1 MADRITFKAGNL
13 TLEGLLSRGDAARAV
28 VVAHPHP
35 LYGGDMENPVVETV
49 AEAFASGG
57 YTVLRFNFR
66 GVGRSEGAYGDGDGE
81 CDDMAAAVQYLAA
94 GGAET
99 VHVAGYS
106 FGAWVAALYHGR
118 RGVDSA
124 LGKGAGEGTS
134 DGDLFL
140 VSPPVGFLDFSGV
153 GELPGLKMAVT
164 GALDDQIAPG
174 EMIRRMMPSWNAS
187 ADYEE
192 IAGGD
197 HFYSGTLAR
206 LKEIITAY
214 MD

>member
-13 TLEGLLSRGDAARAV
+13 TLEGLLTRGDVARAV

-49 AEAFASGG
+49 ADAFASGG

-66 GVGRSEGAYGDGDGE
+66 GVGRSEGTYGDGEGE
-81 CDDMAAAVQYLAA
+81 CDDMAAAVAYLAA

-106 FGAWVAALYHGR
+106 FGAWVAALHHGR
-118 RGVDSA
+118 RAADPVP
-124 LGKGAGEGTS
+124 GKGAG
-134 DGDLFL
+134 DGALFL

-153 GELPGLKMAVT
+153 GELPGLKMTVT
-164 GALDDQIAPG
+164 GTLDDQIAPG
-174 EMIRRMMPSWNAS
+174 AMIRRMMPSWNAS

-197 HFYSGTLAR
+197 HFYSGTLAH